1 MSGRSRGAGA
11 YGMSAHAVA
20 ERERATAPSAPAS
33 ALDTFPKRLLRNA
46 ERFGD
51 RIAFR
56 EKEFGIWHE
65 ITWRRYLDHA
75 RAAALGLHA
84 LGLRRGDVIMLIGEN
99 RPELY
104 YVAMGAQAI
113 GAISCGMYQDSLSEQ
128 LAELI
133 NFAGARFIFCED
145 QEQAD
150 KMLELEARLPSVER
164 IIVEDWRGMWRYR
177 HPKVISFADL
187 GVLGQQAHAASPERF
202 EALVAEGRSDDI
214 AILCQTSGTT
224 AMPKLAMLSHRN
236 LLSQGENFHAVERH
250 IGPRDEFVSYLPFA
264 WIGEQ
269 MFSFTMHQ
277 QVGFTVNFPEKPETA
292 QRDFREIAPH
302 FTFAPARIYESLHSA
317 VTVRILDAGPVRQA
331 MYHAAMRA
339 GMRAVELEA
348 DGKPVPWAL
357 KALRTI
363 YYWTVYRPILDKIG
377 MTHMRVAWNG
387 GASLGP
393 DYHKFFRA
401 MGLNLKQIYGQTE
414 IAGISCVHRDGQ
426 VRFWT
431 MGAPIANTEVKVTAG
446 EGEIIERSPSVF
458 VGYYKNPEATAKAL
472 RDGWLYSGDTGEMDP
487 SGDVILFDRMGD
499 IIQKADGSRVP
510 PRVIEDMLKFTPFIQ
525 EACVIGDDRPY
536 LSAILNIDLRNVSKW
551 AEDQGIAYTSY
562 TDLSQKPEVLDL
574 LRRLIAE
581 TNARLKS
588 EWQIRRFV
596 SLYKEFHPDD
606 DELTRTRKLR
616 RGHIT
621 DRYRDLIAAI
631 YDDASSFQ
639 AHFVVRYE
647 DGRTA
652 ELRPVMH
659 ILTVEPNAAAQSAAT
674 PGTRRP

>member
-1 MSGRSRGAGA
+1 
-11 YGMSAHAVA
+11 MSAQAVV
-20 ERERATAPSAPAS
+20 ERVTGPAAATAPE
-33 ALDTFPKRLLRNA
+33 TFPQRLLQNA

-51 RIAFR
+51 RVAFR

-65 ITWRRYLDHA
+65 ITWRQYLDHA
-75 RAAALGLHA
+75 RACALGLQA
-84 LGLRRGDVIMLIGEN
+84 LGLRRGDVIMLIGDN

-104 YVAMGAQAI
+104 YVAMGAQTI
-113 GAISCGMYQDSLSEQ
+113 GAISCGMYQDSLADQ

-133 NFAGARFIFCED
+133 NFAGARFLFCED

-150 KMLELEARLPSVER
+150 KILDLESRVPTIER
-164 IIVEDWRGMWRYR
+164 VIVEDWRGMWRYR
-177 HPKVISFADL
+177 HPKLTAFKDL
-187 GVLGQQAHAASPERF
+187 LATGHNAHASAPERF
-202 EALVAEGRSDDI
+202 AALVAEGQGDDI

-236 LLSQGENFHAVERH
+236 LVSQGENFHAVEPH
-250 IGPRDEFVSYLPFA
+250 MGPHDEFVSYLPFA

-269 MFSFTMHQ
+269 MFSFTLHQ
-277 QVGFTVNFPEKPETA
+277 QLGFTVNFPEEPETA
-292 QRDFREIAPH
+292 QRDFREIGPH
-302 FTFAPARIYESLHSA
+302 FTFAPARIYEGLHSA
-317 VTVRILDAGPVRQA
+317 VTVRILDAGRIRQA
-331 MYHAAMRA
+331 IYNAAMRA

-348 DGKPVPWAL
+348 EGKPVPPL
-357 KALRTI
+357 LRAQRFL
-363 YYWTVYRPILDKIG
+363 YYWAVYRPILDKMG
-377 MTHMRVAWNG
+377 LTRMRVAWNG

-431 MGAPIANTEVKVTAG
+431 MGAPIANTEVKVTA

-458 VGYYKNPEATAKAL
+458 LGYYKNADATGTAL

-499 IIQKADGSRVP
+499 IIRKADGTRVP

-525 EACVIGDDRPY
+525 EACVIGDGRPR
-536 LSAILNIDLRNVSKW
+536 LAAILNIDLRNVSKW

-562 TDLSQKPEVLDL
+562 MDLSQKSEVLDL
-574 LRRLIAE
+574 LRRLVAE
-581 TNARLKS
+581 TNARLKP
-588 EWQIRRFV
+588 EWQIARFV

-631 YDDASSFQ
+631 YDGAATFQ

-652 ELRPVMH
+652 ELRPVMQ
-659 ILTVEPNAAAQSAAT
+659 IRTV
-674 PGTRRP
+674 GTQGP

>member
-1 MSGRSRGAGA
+1 
-11 YGMSAHAVA
+11 MSAQAVA
-20 ERERATAPSAPAS
+20 ERRPTAPGAEQI
-33 ALDTFPKRLLRNA
+33 ALDTFPKRLQHNA

-51 RIAFR
+51 RVAFR
-56 EKEFGIWHE
+56 EKEFGIWRE
-65 ITWRRYLDHA
+65 ITWRQYLDHA
-75 RAAALGLHA
+75 RATALGLDA
-84 LGLRRGDVIMLIGEN
+84 LGLGRGDVIMLIGDN

-104 YVAMGAQAI
+104 YIAMGAQAV

-145 QEQAD
+145 QEQVD
-150 KMLELEARLPSVER
+150 KIIEMEDRLPSIER
-164 IIVEDWRGMWRYR
+164 VIVEDWRGMWRYR
-177 HPKVISFADL
+177 HSKLISFADL
-187 GVLGQQAHAASPERF
+187 EELGRKSHAATPTRF
-202 EALVAEGRSDDI
+202 SAMVAEGRGGDV

-250 IGPRDEFVSYLPFA
+250 IGAKDEFVSYLPFA

-269 MFSFTMHQ
+269 MFSFTLHQ
-277 QVGFTVNFPEKPETA
+277 QVGYTVNFPEEPETA
-292 QRDFREIAPH
+292 QRDFREIGPH
-302 FTFAPARIYESLHSA
+302 FTFAPARIYEGLHSA
-317 VTVRILDAGPVRQA
+317 VTVRILDSGPIRQA
-331 MYHAAMRA
+331 IYNAAMRA

-348 DGKPVPWAL
+348 DGKRVPLAL

-363 YYWTVYRPILDKIG
+363 YYWSVYRPILDKMG
-377 MTHMRVAWNG
+377 MTQMRVAWNG

-431 MGAPIANTEVKVTAG
+431 MGAPIANTEVKVTPAD
-446 EGEIIERSPSVF
+446 GEIIERSPSVF
-458 VGYYKNPEATAKAL
+458 AGYYRNPDATAKAL

-499 IIQKADGSRVP
+499 IIEKADGTKVP

-525 EACVIGDDRPY
+525 EACVIGDGRPY
-536 LSAILNIDLRNVSKW
+536 LTAILNIDLRNVSKW

-574 LRRLIAE
+574 LRRLVAE
-581 TNARLKS
+581 TNTRLKP
-588 EWQIRRFV
+588 EWQVRRFV

-606 DELTRTRKLR
+606 EELTRTRKLR
-616 RGHIT
+616 RGHII

-631 YDDASSFQ
+631 YNNASSFQ

-647 DGRTA
+647 DGRTV
-652 ELRPVMH
+652 ELRPVMQ
-659 ILTVEPNAAAQSAAT
+659 IVTVGGQ
-674 PGTRRP
+674 